1 MLEEI
6 KKLYPKDTWV
16 YSATKLNKKPQR
28 VSGEKYGYSRHY
40 LGNIYADDSILLYDA
55 ENNIFAEII
64 KTK

>member
-6 KKLYPKDTWV
+6 KKRYPKGTLV
-16 YSATKLNKKPQR
+16 HSATKLNKTAQK
-28 VSGEKYGYSRHY
+28 VSGQNYKYSRHY
-40 LGNIYADDSILLYDA
+40 LGNIYADDNILLYDA